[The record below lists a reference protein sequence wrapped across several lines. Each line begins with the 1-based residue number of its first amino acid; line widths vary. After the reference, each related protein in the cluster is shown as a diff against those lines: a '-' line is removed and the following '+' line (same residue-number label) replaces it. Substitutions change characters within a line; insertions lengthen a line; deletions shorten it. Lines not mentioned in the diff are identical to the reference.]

1 MLSGLLAAAAVV
13 GMASEE
19 CMSESGACQGRA
31 QADPYN
37 LEALFCTK
45 HRRYFQQALEELQAG
60 HKRSC
65 WSWYIFPTAP
75 FVANGRERGSMH
87 NRQYALRDEPPS
99 GLSGDRAARAF
110 LRFEAGSVN
119 LRANLVTIMTVVAVQ
134 LERGVTPHQLVG
146 GDATRLR
153 ASLELFERVGSERGE
168 GAGGAAFDG
177 EVAGLCARTLR
188 SMA

>member
-1 MLSGLLAAAAVV
+1 
-13 GMASEE
+13 MASEE